1 VTDEIVATSDVTY
14 EWHRWVAISLLRG
27 TPVAT
32 AVQTMTDEGVPED
45 QAAAACARLLTDP
58 TFEAAEW
65 AMGQLRK
72 LESVLDMRRQMENL
86 AHLPLEV
93 DRRSGLSREEFL
105 QEYYARN
112 RPVVLEDVCDK
123 WPAITRWS
131 PEYLAETLAAAEVE
145 VMADREG
152 DEDYEVNANRHR
164 TRMPFD
170 EYVAKVLAT
179 EWGNDLYL
187 VANNK
192 LLESKVARPLWDD
205 FSLDPRYL
213 VPDTKRKLTFLW
225 FGPAGTVTKLHHDLM
240 NILFHQID
248 GWKQFIL
255 ISPLETHCLSNMI
268 GVYSDVD
275 PQAPNLTRFPRYEA
289 VRPLQVSVGPGDALF
304 VPVGWW
310 HHVTALETSISVS
323 TTSFAFPNSVPW
335 ANPNKIL

>member
-1 VTDEIVATSDVTY
+1 VTDEFVATPDVSY
-14 EWHRWVAISLLRG
+14 EWQRWAAISVLRG
-27 TPVAT
+27 TPVAN
-32 AVQTMTDEGVPED
+32 AVQTMTAEGVPED
-45 QAAAACARLLTDP
+45 QAAAACARLFADP

-65 AMGQLRK
+65 AMAQLRK

-93 DRRSGLSREEFL
+93 DRRRDLSREEFL
-105 QEYYARN
+105 HEYYARN

-131 PEYLAETLAAAEVE
+131 PEYLAETLAEAEVE

-192 LLESKVARPLWDD
+192 LLESDVARPLWDD
-205 FSLDPRYL
+205 FRLDPRYL
-213 VPDTKRKLTFLW
+213 VPDSKRKLTFLW

-255 ISPLETHCLSNMI
+255 ISPLETHSLSNMV

-335 ANPNKIL
+335 TNPTKIL